1 MTKGQRIKSKREELA
16 MSQTELAN
24 RIGISKQLL
33 YKYEKGLITNIPSD
47 SIEKLSDALNVSPAY
62 ILGWEIPGDAS
73 NLVKSI
79 ESLPPEKLDALK
91 TYLKFLL
98 SDS

>member
-1 MTKGQRIKSKREELA
+1 MTKGQRIKLKREELA

-62 ILGWEIPGDAS
+62 ILGWEISDDTS
-73 NLVKSI
+73 TLVKSI
-79 ESLPPEKLDALK
+79 ESLPPEKLEALK
-91 TYLKFLL
+91 TYVKFLL
-98 SDS
+98 SDI